1 MVRIYLS
8 LGTNLGDREVNLE
21 EAVRLL
27 KEKVRVGKVSSLY
40 ETEPWGFKDQDRFL
54 NIALEGETDLSP
66 IDLLDFTQIIEMAM
80 KRVKTRVYGPR
91 IIDVDILLYGDVE
104 MDGDRLTIPHPKM
117 KERAF
122 VLIPLE
128 EIAGELMIGTDRLS
142 ELVSKVDEK
151 EVTKLGSFHGTV

>member
-1 MVRIYLS
+1 MERVYLS
-8 LGTNLGDREVNLE
+8 LGSNMGDREANLE

-27 KEKVRVGKVSSLY
+27 KEKVRVRKVSALY

-54 NIALEGETDLSP
+54 NIALEGETDLMP
-66 IDLLDFTQIIEMAM
+66 LDLLDFTQGIEMAM

-104 MDGDRLTIPHPKM
+104 MHEDRLTIPHPKM

-122 VLIPLE
+122 VLIPLQ
-128 EIAGELMIGTDRLS
+128 EIAEDLKIGNEALS

-151 EVTKLGSFHGTV
+151 EVTRLEAFHGPL

>member
-8 LGTNLGDREVNLE
+8 LGSNMGDREANLE

-54 NIALEGETDLSP
+54 NIALEGETELP
-66 IDLLDFTQIIEMAM
+66 PLDLLDFTQGVETAM

-104 MDGDRLTIPHPKM
+104 IKEDRLTIPHPKM

-122 VLIPLE
+122 VLIPLQ
-128 EIAGELMIGTDRLS
+128 EIAEGLTIGNEALS
-142 ELVSKVDEK
+142 ELVSKIDEK
-151 EVTKLGSFHGTV
+151 EVTRLEAFHGAL

>member
-8 LGTNLGDREVNLE
+8 LGSNMGDREANLQ

-27 KEKVRVGKVSSLY
+27 KEKVRVRRVSALY
-40 ETEPWGFKDQDRFL
+40 ETEPWGFTDQDRFL
-54 NIALEGETDLSP
+54 NIALEGETDLTP
-66 IDLLDFTQIIEMAM
+66 LDLLDFTQGIETAM

-104 MDGDRLTIPHPKM
+104 MEEDRLTIPHPKM

-122 VLIPLE
+122 VLIPLQ
-128 EIAGELMIGTDRLS
+128 EIAEDLTIGKDNLTD
-142 ELVSKVDEK
+142 LVAGVDEK
-151 EVTKLGSFHGTV
+151 AVTRLEAFHGPL